1 MADTPQEE
9 SVVSQPTYNTE
20 ETTQA
25 FATLL
30 NKEETA
36 RNEELDA
43 PKSKEG
49 EVDLAK
55 DNDDPLQQKI

>member
-9 SVVSQPTYNTE
+9 SVVSKPTYNTE

-30 NKEETA
+30 NKDETA
-36 RNEELDA
+36 RNEELETPTSD
-43 PKSKEG
+43 KG
-49 EVDLAK
+49 EVDLK
-55 DNDDPLQQKI
+55 EDTDDPLM